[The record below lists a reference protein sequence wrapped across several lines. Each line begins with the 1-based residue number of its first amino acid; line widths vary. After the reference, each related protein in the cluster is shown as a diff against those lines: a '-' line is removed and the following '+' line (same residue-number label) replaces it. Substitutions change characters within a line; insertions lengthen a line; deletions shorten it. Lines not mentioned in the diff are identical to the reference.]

1 MVALDACHTKN
12 KKYPTLLFL
21 ATIVDG
27 NNQILVLAY
36 GIAPVENN
44 DTWCWFISNLKH
56 CIHGLA
62 SPNVVIVSDRQKGLI
77 DAVAEELPTNEHI
90 HCTFHLQMN
99 LRRHFG
105 AQVSKYFQ
113 RLIYATTREK
123 YEEAL
128 TILEEQYTN
137 GKEAAEYIRAI
148 DVGKYARY
156 ALKLPRYGRVTSN
169 AVECMNGAFLKFRV
183 YVARRLI
190 FELWTYMMR
199 CFYERRTEAQGS
211 VELLTTYA
219 KERLDEF
226 EQEDGRYVTCHSDV
240 NTALV
245 QCNGCVE
252 QFLVNR
258 QPRLSCS
265 CFEPQEMQWPC
276 IHVLSWCKSKGEDYL
291 LYVDKIYLQKSLAVC
306 YSHTIPP
313 ITEQDLQ
320 NVVTCRAPEP
330 VVRRGRARTVR
341 IPNGGGSSRGRT
353 EFQYPVRDEP
363 RLIPS

>member
-1 MVALDACHTKN
+1 MVALDVCHTKN

-36 GIAPVENN
+36 GIALVEDR
-44 DTWCWFISNLKH
+44 DTWCWFISNLKQ

-62 SPNVVIVSDRQKGLI
+62 SPNVLIVSDRQKGLI
-77 DAVAEELPTNEHI
+77 DAVAEELPANEHI

-105 AQVSKYFQ
+105 AQVSKNFQ
-113 RLIYATTREK
+113 RVIYATTKEK

-169 AVECMNGAFLKFRV
+169 AVECMNGAFLKFQMYAV
-183 YVARRLI
+183 RRLI

-211 VELLTTYA
+211 VELLTAYA
-219 KERLDEF
+219 KERLDDF
-226 EQEDGRYVTCHSDV
+226 EAEYGRFVTCHSDV

-245 QCNGCVE
+245 QCNGGAE

-276 IHVLSWCKSKGEDYL
+276 IHVLSWCWTDTNS
-291 LYVDKIYLQKSLAVC
+291 
-306 YSHTIPP
+306 
-313 ITEQDLQ
+313 
-320 NVVTCRAPEP
+320 
-330 VVRRGRARTVR
+330 
-341 IPNGGGSSRGRT
+341 
-353 EFQYPVRDEP
+353 
-363 RLIPS
+363 